1 MGFNR
6 KEGKPPLYRKV
17 NKRTHNGFWH
27 YIQIGKLKYRYERGK
42 KQDVL
47 PEKEPIKQHNSFHRT
62 GYDYTPLIKFL
73 HAHVG
78 QSWDE
83 VCQECIS
90 RLDSPKPITWM
101 VVNINERGL
110 VVNRNPN
117 GEMSAWCCVGGEES
131 YWSALWVD
139 DDGLLQFVNPDYS
152 WIEVNRDHVN
162 EFYSGEWTI
171 SWNGK
176 VVWPE
181 SAVKPENGV

>member
-17 NKRTHNGFWH
+17 NKRTHNGWSWYQFSH
-27 YIQIGKLKYRYERGK
+27 NRYRY
-42 KQDVL
+42 
-47 PEKEPIKQHNSFHRT
+47 
-62 GYDYTPLIKFL
+62 
-73 HAHVG
+73 
-78 QSWDE
+78 
-83 VCQECIS
+83 
-90 RLDSPKPITWM
+90 
-101 VVNINERGL
+101 ERGL

-131 YWSALWVD
+131 YWSTLWVD

-152 WIEVNRDHVN
+152 WIEANRDHVD